1 MTSGTYEQILVK
13 RRGPVALLTLNRPEK
28 LNAWTNTMAAEL
40 RDAISAADADDAVG
54 AIVLTGAGR
63 AYCAGF
69 DIGAWSAE
77 LKGSGPRTGGQ
88 TTAAGDSWVHLL
100 RRVKPVIAA
109 VNGVAVGIG
118 LTHILP
124 ADVRIAGES
133 ARFGCIFLRMGVM
146 PELASTYYLSQLVG
160 LGAAQELTLTAR
172 IFDAPE
178 ALRLGLVSRVVP
190 DGELLDAALE
200 LAGQIAALPPPQLRM
215 AKALFTQNATEQDL
229 DAVIARESAALAQ
242 AYQTPEFREAVT
254 AFMEK
259 RPPDFRKAARA
270 QAR

>member
-1 MTSGTYEQILVK
+1 MTTSTYEQILVD

-40 RDAISAADADDAVG
+40 RTAILAADADDEVG

-69 DIGAWSAE
+69 DIGAWSKD
-77 LKGSGPRTGGQ
+77 LQGSGPQSGGQ
-88 TTAAGDSWVHLL
+88 TTARGDSWVHLL
-100 RRVKPVIAA
+100 RRVKPVIVA
-109 VNGVAVGIG
+109 VNGVSVGIG
-118 LTHILP
+118 LTHTLP
-124 ADVRIAGES
+124 ADVRIAAES
-133 ARFGCIFLRMGVM
+133 ARFGCFFVRMGVL

-160 LGAAQELTLTAR
+160 LGAAQELALTAR
-172 IFDAPE
+172 MFEAQE

-190 DGELLDAALE
+190 DGELLDAAIE
-200 LAGQIAALPPPQLRM
+200 LAGTIAALPGPQLKM
-215 AKALFTQNATEQDL
+215 TKALFTQNATDQDL
-229 DAVIARESAALAQ
+229 DAVIGRESAALAQ

-259 RPPDFRKAARA
+259 RPPNYRR
-270 QAR
+270 